1 MRKWGWT
8 SLVCLIVAVA
18 PALAEPRAGL
28 ASTHW
33 QLDIRFEDPQRINVR
48 LPGDETDTAYWYVV
62 YEVVNNTG
70 RDLHFYPSFKLVTN
84 TLQVVES
91 GMEVSPT
98 VTELIAE
105 RHRTDFPF
113 FTRPNKVSGL
123 LLQGEENARA
133 SVAVFRGFDPEASRF
148 TLFASGL
155 SGESDRIPNPAYN
168 AARPETQDNAPY
180 FVLRRTLSVVYDLPG
195 DPETRRFA
203 TPIRR
208 SREWVMR

>member
-1 MRKWGWT
+1 M
-8 SLVCLIVAVA
+8 VCIAAAATPAVA
-18 PALAEPRAGL
+18 ASRAGL
-28 ASTHW
+28 ASTKW
-33 QLDIRFEDPQRINVR
+33 QLDLRFQDPQRITVR
-48 LPGDETDTAYWYVV
+48 LPGDEADSVFWYVV

-70 RDLHFYPSFKLVTN
+70 RDLQFYPSFKFVTN
-84 TLQVVES
+84 TLRVIES
-91 GMEVSPT
+91 GVEVSPT
-98 VTELIAE
+98 VAELIAE

-133 SVAVFRGFDPEASRF
+133 SVAVFRPFDPEASSF

-180 FVLRRTLSVVYDLPG
+180 FVLRRTLAIVYDLPG
-195 DPETRRFA
+195 DPDTRRIA

-208 SREWVMR
+208 NREWVMR